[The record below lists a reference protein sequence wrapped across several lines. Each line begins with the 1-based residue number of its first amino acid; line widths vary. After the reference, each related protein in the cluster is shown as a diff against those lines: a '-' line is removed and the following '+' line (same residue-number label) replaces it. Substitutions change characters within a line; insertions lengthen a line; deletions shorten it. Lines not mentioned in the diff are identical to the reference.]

1 MHNWDIWQGDAPS
14 AFMQPKIDTEIY
26 VTPTPM
32 MWHFDKQLQ
41 ELEKKHGVGKVAA
54 KVLKGMPGIPQG
66 SRLWNLHMHK
76 ILTSQ
81 NCKLTR
87 SQIDYGLYILPGF
100 ILYILVWVDDIFM
113 FVGEGAKQRSDS
125 IWQALNQKKVI
136 GIGEKAPIEDCLG
149 VDVKRD
155 RPNRRLFIA
164 QEKAILKQRDKLG
177 LTDMKGASATPMDP
191 KLKLSKKDCPT
202 KEQAATLCEQ
212 QTRYRSVVASLIR
225 FYFSMW
231 CRLDIAFAVSSLAK
245 FMHNPGE
252 SHQTA
257 LKRLLR
263 YLFSSANLGLCFD
276 FSSSPARR
284 GVYGYYDAS
293 FADCVDTKRS
303 TVGYVMFWWGCAV
316 NWSSKLHR
324 FVTVNLRLH
333 ER

>member
-1 MHNWDIWQGDAPS
+1 MQEPQSKRQKWIDGGKQEHKRLKDNESFGHWQPTNELPKGTKLVRMGDVLETKRDATTKVRVVIKGFTMQPGIHFNETFPPTVFITTFRVLLALGAMHNWDIWQGDAPS

-32 MWHFDKQLQ
+32 MRHFDKQLQ

-100 ILYILVWVDDIFM
+100 SLYILVWVDDIFM

-164 QEKAILKQRDKLG
+164 QEKAILKLRDKLG

-191 KLKLSKKDCPT
+191 KLKLSKRDCPT

-212 QTRYRSVVASLIR
+212 QTRYRRSVVASLI
-225 FYFSMW
+225 YF
-231 CRLDIAFAVSSLAK
+231 FNVV
-245 FMHNPGE
+245 P
-252 SHQTA
+252 
-257 LKRLLR
+257 
-263 YLFSSANLGLCFD
+263 
-276 FSSSPARR
+276 P
-284 GVYGYYDAS
+284 
-293 FADCVDTKRS
+293 
-303 TVGYVMFWWGCAV
+303 
-316 NWSSKLHR
+316 
-324 FVTVNLRLH
+324 
-333 ER
+333 